1 MDHHWHDNIF
11 ATCGERLDVWNEER
25 TEPFRSYPEV
35 NGLTSVRFNPV
46 EVLMETTKLKI
57 AFVITIK
64 NVACI
69 RRWNV
74 PMFF

>member
-11 ATCGERLDVWNEER
+11 ATCGERLDVWNEDR

-46 EVLMETTKLKI
+46 EVLTETTNLQ
-57 AFVITIK
+57 VL
-64 NVACI
+64 VLL
-69 RRWNV
+69 
-74 PMFF
+74 PL